1 VAPLETLHFARIAV
15 ELGICHFQNL
25 WGNLQIDPEV
35 SHCST
40 RKLLGSSGFD
50 HHQPGAVLGVNRNT
64 FGSGKSYKNPQ
75 LGGAV
80 AQLCVVIFHHR
91 YRLYIEVPISQVVT
105 SWLVV
110 WSMSFIFP
118 YNYIYIGNVIIPADE
133 LTFFRGVAQPP
144 TNQLWSLKS
153 QSPMV
158 SPSFTR

>member
-1 VAPLETLHFARIAV
+1 MAPLETLHFARIEV

-40 RKLLGSSGFD
+40 RKLLGSSGYD

-91 YRLYIEVPISQVVT
+91 YRLYIEAPISQVVT

-110 WSMSFIFP
+110 WKIFSFSIQLGMSSSQLTNSYFSEGWLNHQPAMEFKITIPNGFI
-118 YNYIYIGNVIIPADE
+118 
-133 LTFFRGVAQPP
+133 
-144 TNQLWSLKS
+144 
-153 QSPMV
+153 
-158 SPSFTR
+158 TR